1 MTLPTTVFRIISTHK
16 VVLLFLLLLPFFSNL
31 QTAHAKA
38 TLNLP
43 VIATSH
49 KCAPEAE
56 KKQVVRKARVNDAQ
70 FFIASSPSLKRKPA
84 QRKISL
90 PSVAKLRKKLS
101 SRSALVMDAK
111 SGQILYAHD
120 PDRPGQPASTI
131 KVLTGLLSIKALQN
145 KEYVYASKKAA
156 GMPRSKIY
164 LKQGKSYRAN
174 DLINAVLLSS
184 ANDASVALAEKVAG
198 SEKSFAQLMTNKARQ
213 LGADNTVCKS
223 ATGLTSRGQQ
233 STVRDLAQIFNEAMK
248 NQEFASRIGKTKTRT
263 SYGKTLRNHNK
274 ALWQVKGALGG
285 KTGYTRAARQTYVGK
300 FGRDHEE
307 LVVAIMGSETMWD
320 DVSRLVE
327 YGFAKKQRIASSK
340 PAILHVDRADTV
352 AALAKLSSELRQ
364 EPLQVLAGV
373 KKHPKF

>member
-1 MTLPTTVFRIISTHK
+1 MTLPNTVTRIISTHK
-16 VVLLFLLLLPFFSNL
+16 VLLLFFLLLPFFLNL
-31 QTAHAKA
+31 QAHAK
-38 TLNLP
+38 TNPNLP
-43 VIATSH
+43 VIATTH
-49 KCAPEAE
+49 KCAPKSD
-56 KKQVVRKARVNDAQ
+56 KKQVVRQARVNNTP
-70 FFIASSPSLKRKPA
+70 FFIAASPTTKRKPP
-84 QRKISL
+84 QRQIPL

-131 KVLTGLLSIKALQN
+131 KVLTGLLSIKALQD

-156 GMPRSKIY
+156 RMPRSKIY

-198 SEKSFAQLMTNKARQ
+198 SEKNFARLMTNKARQ

-340 PAILHVDRADTV
+340 PAISHVDRGNTI
-352 AALAKLSSELRQ
+352 AALNKLSSELRQ

-373 KKHPKF
+373 KKHSKF

>member
-1 MTLPTTVFRIISTHK
+1 MTLPNTALRIISTHQ
-16 VVLLFLLLLPFFSNL
+16 VVLLFLLLLTFFPNL
-31 QTAHAKA
+31 QIVHAKA
-38 TLNLP
+38 SPNLP

-49 KCAPEAE
+49 KCVPEAE
-56 KKQVVRKARVNDAQ
+56 KKQVVRKARVNGAS
-70 FFIASSPSLKRKPA
+70 FLIASSPSTKRKPA
-84 QRKISL
+84 QRHISL

-156 GMPRSKIY
+156 RMPRSKIY
-164 LKQGKSYRAN
+164 LEQGKSYRAN

-198 SEKSFAQLMTNKARQ
+198 SEKNFAQLMTNKARQ

-340 PAILHVDRADTV
+340 PAILHVDREDTV
-352 AALAKLSSELRQ
+352 AALNKLSSELRQ

-373 KKHPKF
+373 KKHSKL

>member
-1 MTLPTTVFRIISTHK
+1 MTLPNTALRIISTHK

-31 QTAHAKA
+31 QTVHAK
-38 TLNLP
+38 TSLNLP

-49 KCAPEAE
+49 KCAPKAE
-56 KKQVVRKARVNDAQ
+56 KKKAVHKTRINNAS
-70 FFIASSPSLKRKPA
+70 FLIASSPSSKRKPA
-84 QRKISL
+84 RRQIAL

-223 ATGLTSRGQQ
+223 ATGLTSRGQK

-248 NQEFASRIGKTKTRT
+248 NKEFASRIGKTKTRT

-340 PAILHVDRADTV
+340 PAILHVDREATV
-352 AALAKLSSELRQ
+352 AALNKLSSELRQ

-373 KKHPKF
+373 KKTARF

>member
-1 MTLPTTVFRIISTHK
+1 MTLPNTALRLILIHK
-16 VVLLFLLLLPFFSNL
+16 VVFLFLLLLTFSPNL
-31 QTAHAKA
+31 QTAHAK
-38 TLNLP
+38 TSTNLP

-49 KCAPEAE
+49 KCVPEVE
-56 KKQVVRKARVNDAQ
+56 KKQVVRHVRVNDAS
-70 FFIASSPSLKRKPA
+70 FLIAPSSSSKRKPA
-84 QRKISL
+84 YRQRPL

-111 SGQILYAHD
+111 SGQVLYAHD

-164 LKQGKSYRAN
+164 LEQGKSYRAN

-198 SEKSFAQLMTNKARQ
+198 SEKSFAKLMTNKARQ

-274 ALWQVKGALGG
+274 ALWKVKGALGG

-340 PAILHVDRADTV
+340 PAILHVNRENTV
-352 AALAKLSSELRQ
+352 TALNKLSSELRQ
-364 EPLQVLAGV
+364 ESLQVLAGV
-373 KKHPKF
+373 KKHSKF